1 MISIAIIG
9 LGTFGC
15 RVLEELIPTS
25 ADLIIL
31 DKDREIVEKYKKSV
45 VNAYITDA
53 INEETLRKIIP
64 VNLSAAIVDLG
75 NQLETSILVTNH
87 LKKIGVKN
95 IIVKA
100 KSDEHG
106 EILTLVG
113 ATKVIY
119 PDLDAA
125 IHITPMLLS
134 PVFLNY
140 LQISENFAIAEIN
153 VKPELEGKTLA
164 ESALRQNYGINV
176 IGYRHDS
183 DEEIQSASDPSMV
196 LTSKMVLLV
205 AGSAMSIQKY
215 SDKKACDDLE
225 AMVNHDKSRFG
236 HFLRRK

>member
-1 MISIAIIG
+1 M
-9 LGTFGC
+9 
-15 RVLEELIPTS
+15 
-25 ADLIIL
+25 
-31 DKDREIVEKYKKSV
+31 
-45 VNAYITDA
+45 
-53 INEETLRKIIP
+53 
-64 VNLSAAIVDLG
+64 
-75 NQLETSILVTNH
+75 ETSILVTNH

-176 IGYRHDS
+176 IGYRNDS